1 MPLRRDRTGILSTLT
16 NYDYSLHV
24 CNSVTPPPSP
34 STLPVCPPFTPP
46 MYCHHRAVSV
56 TVCPL
61 WFCNHHTACPGM
73 IHGPLPRLARRGRD
87 PALLVVPGTG
97 APSPRPHCSPPLAAL
112 HPHPLTPSMPS
123 PRSQLSHTARYPTAT
138 HHPSKSG
145 SICVSQFAQCDVM
158 LSTPHF
164 PFTWPPVSARCL
176 HGWANA
182 WDPVFYLSWCVL
194 LKPICAVQAEDSSVV
209 FWHCSDFS
217 MFGSSCIQYIAHLIL
232 QALTQSA
239 CDAVCPIWLKTC
251 GPLQIWTHCSLLCLL
266 LAL

>member
-1 MPLRRDRTGILSTLT
+1 
-16 NYDYSLHV
+16 
-24 CNSVTPPPSP
+24 
-34 STLPVCPPFTPP
+34 

-145 SICVSQFAQCDVM
+145 SICVSQVAQCDVM

>member
-1 MPLRRDRTGILSTLT
+1 
-16 NYDYSLHV
+16 
-24 CNSVTPPPSP
+24 
-34 STLPVCPPFTPP
+34 

-145 SICVSQFAQCDVM
+145 SIRVSQVAQCDVM
-158 LSTPHF
+158 LSIPPPPHPLRDPQRQPDACMVGPMHGILF
-164 PFTWPPVSARCL
+164 IICLDVSSPP
-176 HGWANA
+176 
-182 WDPVFYLSWCVL
+182 PQ
-194 LKPICAVQAEDSSVV
+194 PICV
-209 FWHCSDFS
+209 F
-217 MFGSSCIQYIAHLIL
+217 
-232 QALTQSA
+232 
-239 CDAVCPIWLKTC
+239 
-251 GPLQIWTHCSLLCLL
+251 
-266 LAL
+266 